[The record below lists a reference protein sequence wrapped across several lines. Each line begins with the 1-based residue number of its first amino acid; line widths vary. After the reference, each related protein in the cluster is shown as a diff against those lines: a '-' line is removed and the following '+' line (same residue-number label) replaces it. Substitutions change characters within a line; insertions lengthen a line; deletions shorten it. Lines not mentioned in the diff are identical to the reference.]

1 MLMDIETTGR
11 LRAALTAADFTA
23 DATYAALGDEA
34 HRALGRNQIVP
45 ALRATRD
52 GSVLST
58 LLRLFT
64 LQVEVSADAAG
75 RALPGLVEPLAAA
88 GLLTVSGGHV
98 RALVDLRPYGDEAHD
113 WWIVCDAT
121 PGLGAPAGPMDP
133 EHVLGIS
140 EASSSLAQL
149 VIRDDVESAL
159 DLGTGCG
166 VQALHL
172 AQHARHVVATDV
184 NSRALEMARLTAA
197 LNEVEIDVRDGSLF
211 DPVAGERF
219 DLIATN
225 PPFVIS
231 PPGSEVLV
239 YRDSGM
245 PGDAVVRHLVEHAAD
260 HLNPGGW
267 CQILAN
273 WAHRAGSDWTDE
285 IGTWLDGHGLDGHGL
300 DGHGLDGHGLD
311 AWVLQRE
318 LVDPAEYVEMWLS
331 DAGLSVGPE
340 HTRRYDD
347 WLGWFES
354 EGIEGVGFGWLSLR
368 RTEETPVVRLEE
380 WTGEI
385 APPIGPTVARWGR
398 VVDELRHLS
407 DGDLLDRHLQA
418 SPSQVQQTR
427 GPVGAADPEQ
437 IVLQLQQ
444 GVRRARQVDTV
455 EAALVGACDG
465 DLSVGQIL
473 DAIGSLLDRDDL
485 RTSHLASVR
494 ELITDG
500 FLDLGPTRA

>member
-1 MLMDIETTGR
+1 MISVDVVHR
-11 LRAALTAADFTA
+11 FRAALREADFTA
-23 DATYAALGDEA
+23 DATYALLGPRA
-34 HRALGRNQIVP
+34 HGALGRNQVVP

-52 GSVLST
+52 GSALST
-58 LLRLFT
+58 LVRLFT
-64 LQVEVSADAAG
+64 LQAEVSRASADA
-75 RALPGLVEPLAAA
+75 ALPGLVDPLVAG
-88 GLLTVSGGHV
+88 GLLATSAGVV
-98 RALVDLRPYGDEAHD
+98 RARVDVRPYGDEDHD

-121 PGLGAPAGPMDP
+121 PGLGGPGGPMDP

-149 VIRDDVESAL
+149 VVRDPVERAL

-172 AQHARHVVATDV
+172 AQHARSVVATDV
-184 NSRALEMARLTAA
+184 NPRALAMARLTAA
-197 LNEVEIDVRDGSLF
+197 LNEVDVDVRDGSLF

-231 PPGSEVLV
+231 PPGAEVLV

-260 HLNPGGW
+260 HLDPGGW

-273 WAHRAGSDWTDE
+273 WAHRDGRDWADD
-285 IGTWLDGHGLDGHGL
+285 IGTWLDGSP
-300 DGHGLDGHGLD
+300 LD

-331 DAGLSVGPE
+331 DAGLVPGPE

-347 WLGWFES
+347 WLAWFDAEKIS
-354 EGIEGVGFGWLSLR
+354 GVGFGWLSLR
-368 RTEETPVVRLEE
+368 RTGATPQLRLEE

-385 APPIGPTVARWGR
+385 APPVGPAIAQWGR
-398 VVDELRHLS
+398 SVDVLRELDDGALLARHLHAAP
-407 DGDLLDRHLQA
+407 DL
-418 SPSQVQQTR
+418 VQRTVGR
-427 GPVGAADPEQ
+427 VGAEHPEQ
-437 IVLQLQQ
+437 VLLQLQH
-444 GVRRARQVDTV
+444 GVRRTRQVDSAS
-455 EAALVGACDG
+455 AALVGACDG

-473 DAIGSLLDRDDL
+473 DALGTLLDRPDL
-485 RTSHLASVR
+485 RATHTDQVR
-494 ELITDG
+494 DLVADG
-500 FLDLGPTRA
+500 FLTLGPR

>member
-1 MLMDIETTGR
+1 MPPLDVVDR
-11 LRAALTAADFTA
+11 LRDALRRADFTA
-23 DATYAALGDEA
+23 DATYALLGPRA
-34 HRALGRNQIVP
+34 HGALGRNQVVP
-45 ALRATRD
+45 ALQKTAD

-58 LLRLFT
+58 LVRLLT
-64 LQVEVSADAAG
+64 LQAEVSREAAET
-75 RALPGLVEPLAAA
+75 ALPGLVEPLAAA
-88 GLLTVSGGHV
+88 GLLTTSGDTV
-98 RALVDLRPYGDEAHD
+98 RARVDIRPYGDEDHD

-121 PGLGAPAGPMDP
+121 PGLGGPAGPMDP

-149 VIRDDVESAL
+149 VVREGVESAL

-172 AQHARHVVATDV
+172 AQHARSVVATDV
-184 NSRALEMARLTAA
+184 NARALDMARLTAA
-197 LNEVEIDVRDGSLF
+197 LNEVEFDVRDGSLF

-231 PPGSEVLV
+231 PPGAEVLV

-245 PGDAVVRHLVEHAAD
+245 PGDAVVRHLVEHAAE

-273 WAHRAGSDWTDE
+273 WAHREGRDWRDE
-285 IGTWLDGHGLDGHGL
+285 IGAWLDGQP
-300 DGHGLDGHGLD
+300 LD

-331 DAGLSVGPE
+331 DAGLVPGPE
-340 HTRRYDD
+340 HARRYDE
-347 WLGWFES
+347 WLGWFDAEQ
-354 EGIEGVGFGWLSLR
+354 ITGVGFGWLSLR
-368 RTEETPVVRLEE
+368 RTDATPHLRLEE

-385 APPIGPTVARWGR
+385 APPVGPAIAQWGR
-398 VVDELRHLS
+398 AVDAVRALDDDALLAEHLLAAP
-407 DGDLLDRHLQA
+407 DLLQRT
-418 SPSQVQQTR
+418 VGR
-427 GPVGAADPEQ
+427 VGAEHPEQ
-437 IVLQLQQ
+437 VVLQLQH
-444 GVRRARQVDTV
+444 GVRRTRQVDSAS
-455 EAALVGACDG
+455 AALVGACDG

-473 DAIGSLLDRDDL
+473 DALGGLLDLPDL
-485 RTSHLASVR
+485 RGTHLPQVR
-494 ELITDG
+494 DLVADG
-500 FLDLGPTRA
+500 FLTVGPC